1 MADELGTTLENLN
14 EELTKLT
21 NQISKLDEKE
31 YSTQVLKR
39 NKANLEKR
47 IKLKEEEMEVETS
60 TLEVKK
66 EILEDL
72 NKGSQ
77 SLGVLANKLKGSVG
91 NSVNGFQGFFGSM
104 GKIFDQ
110 SPFALLGGTFGLM
123 RK

>member
-72 NKGSQ
+72 IKGSQ
-77 SLGVLANKLKGSVG
+77 SLGVLANKLNLV
-91 NSVNGFQGFFGSM
+91 
-104 GKIFDQ
+104 
-110 SPFALLGGTFGLM
+110 PL
-123 RK
+123 RPPP